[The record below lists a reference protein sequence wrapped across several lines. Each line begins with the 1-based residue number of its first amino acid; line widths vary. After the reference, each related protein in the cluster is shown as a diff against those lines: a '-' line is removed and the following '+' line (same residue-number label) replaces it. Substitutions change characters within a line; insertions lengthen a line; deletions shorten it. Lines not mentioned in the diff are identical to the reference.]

1 MNLKR
6 NLLKLTCLLLMLH
19 ASSITNAQ
27 QWGNYLLYSLQ
38 NSSAAYLLDT
48 NLAVAKTWSFASTAR
63 TGYSTYMIPGGTLVR
78 TVAKSGTSFTGGP
91 ICGQVQKVDYNGNIV
106 WDYVY
111 STTQYC
117 SHHDIC
123 PMPNGNVLLI
133 AYELKTATEATAAGS
148 KSAIVMWPDKIV
160 EIKPTGATT
169 GDVVWEWHAW
179 DHLVQN
185 NDPTKNN
192 YYANIVDHPELLN
205 INYKTQKD
213 WMHMNG
219 IDYNPIL
226 DQIVFSSH
234 NLNEWYV
241 IDHSTTTAEAAS
253 HTGGNSGK
261 GGDFLYRWGNPAAY
275 GATGTTILNVTHDAH
290 WIPEGVPNAGH
301 LVGFNNK
308 GVSQTQSAVDII
320 NPPVNGYNYDYV
332 AGTAYLPS
340 TYLNRHACSGFSS
353 NMGNSQQLPNGNTL
367 VCLATAG
374 KVYEINSSGTTLW
387 TKTLTGSVPQ
397 AFKFNDCYVK
407 NAAPAI
413 PTISFAN
420 TTLTASNAAT
430 YQWYKNGVLLTNET
444 NKTLTVTESGVY
456 VVRVTDDIG
465 CSYSYSQ
472 GYKYS
477 NGSTGVLENIG
488 GNEITLFPNPSN
500 GAFHVRLN
508 VAGVSEYFIKIV
520 DLNGKEI
527 FSGTNQ
533 EDISLQGNEAGIYI
547 ANITLNGTTNISKK
561 IVINP

>member
-226 DQIVFSSH
+226 DQIVFS
-234 NLNEWYV
+234 
-241 IDHSTTTAEAAS
+241 
-253 HTGGNSGK
+253 
-261 GGDFLYRWGNPAAY
+261 
-275 GATGTTILNVTHDAH
+275 
-290 WIPEGVPNAGH
+290 
-301 LVGFNNK
+301 
-308 GVSQTQSAVDII
+308 
-320 NPPVNGYNYDYV
+320 
-332 AGTAYLPS
+332 
-340 TYLNRHACSGFSS
+340 
-353 NMGNSQQLPNGNTL
+353 
-367 VCLATAG
+367 
-374 KVYEINSSGTTLW
+374 
-387 TKTLTGSVPQ
+387 
-397 AFKFNDCYVK
+397 
-407 NAAPAI
+407 
-413 PTISFAN
+413 
-420 TTLTASNAAT
+420 
-430 YQWYKNGVLLTNET
+430 
-444 NKTLTVTESGVY
+444 
-456 VVRVTDDIG
+456 
-465 CSYSYSQ
+465 
-472 GYKYS
+472 
-477 NGSTGVLENIG
+477 
-488 GNEITLFPNPSN
+488 
-500 GAFHVRLN
+500 
-508 VAGVSEYFIKIV
+508 
-520 DLNGKEI
+520 
-527 FSGTNQ
+527 
-533 EDISLQGNEAGIYI
+533 
-547 ANITLNGTTNISKK
+547 
-561 IVINP
+561 